1 MMKKALLIL
10 DNGESFAGKLV
21 GMPGTTT
28 GEVVFNTAM
37 TGYQETLTDPS
48 YGGQIIVFTFP
59 LIGIYGVNPDDDQ
72 SRSIFARGL
81 VVSQFCPYM
90 DNWRADR
97 LLQDKLLS
105 CEITGISGVDTRYL
119 TQVIRT
125 AGEMKAIVTS
135 ELDEA
140 EAKRVLAEAPA
151 LSQEDVVDE
160 VMLPEA
166 YDWKQPDEPRYRVAV
181 LDFGVKWSIL
191 DYLTERGC
199 ACRVFPAKTSADEIL
214 EYEPDGVFISN
225 GPGDPKRLEFSFD
238 TVRALTEKLPG
249 FGICQ
254 GHQILA
260 RAYGLPTFKM
270 KFGHRGGNHAVRDLR
285 TGRAYIT
292 SQNHSYAVALPEGM
306 DAKAAREPFA
316 LADGLVIDKVHINDG
331 TVEGMR
337 HAELPFF
344 SVQYHPEGHPGPEDN
359 LYIFDQFVAMLGRKP

>member
-1 MMKKALLIL
+1 MKKALLIL
-10 DNGESFAGKLV
+10 DNGESFAGTLV

-37 TGYQETLTDPS
+37 TGYQEILTDPS

-59 LIGIYGVNPDDDQ
+59 LIGIYGVNADDDQ

-81 VVSQFCPYM
+81 IVSEFSTYM

-97 LLQDKLLS
+97 MLQDKLLN
-105 CEITGISGVDTRYL
+105 CEITGISDVDTRYL

-125 AGEMKAIVTS
+125 AGEMKAIITS

-140 EAKRVLAEAPA
+140 EAKRVLVEAPV
-151 LSQEDVVDE
+151 LSQEDVVEE
-160 VMLPEA
+160 VVSPEA
-166 YDWKQPDEPRYRVAV
+166 HDWKAPDEPRYRVAA
-181 LDFGVKWSIL
+181 LDFGIKWSIL

-199 ACRVFPAKTSADEIL
+199 ACRVFPAKASADEVL

-225 GPGDPKRLEFSFD
+225 GPGDPERLEFSFD

-249 FGICQ
+249 FGICL
-254 GHQILA
+254 GHQVLA
-260 RAYGLPTFKM
+260 LAYGLETYKM
-270 KFGHRGGNHAVRDLR
+270 KFGHRGANHPVRDLR
-285 TGRAYIT
+285 TGRAHIT

-316 LADGLVIDKVHINDG
+316 LEGGLVIDKVHINDG

-359 LYIFDQFVAMLGRKP
+359 LYLFDQFVAMMG